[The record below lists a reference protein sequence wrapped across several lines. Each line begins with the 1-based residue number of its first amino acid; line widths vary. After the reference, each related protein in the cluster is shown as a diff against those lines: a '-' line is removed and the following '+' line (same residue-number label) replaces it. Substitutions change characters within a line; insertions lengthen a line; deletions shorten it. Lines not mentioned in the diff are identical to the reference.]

1 MIHVDAAS
9 FFLIV
14 LSAAV
19 AAVTVAVLP
28 GRIAPPVVV
37 LELALGILIGPH
49 GLSLAATDQFSQF
62 FSNLGLGMLFYFA
75 GYEINF
81 ERIRGAPLELGGF
94 GWLLSV
100 ALAYGIGGILA
111 AAGVIDSLIYTGTAM
126 ATTAIG
132 TLIPIMRDTGT
143 LRTRFGTY
151 LLGAGAAGEF
161 GPILLVTIFLS
172 TDHPLQEA
180 AILIAFVALA
190 VGVALASMDLM
201 WKGWPALERS
211 FESSSQL
218 AVRITVVLIFGLVG
232 LASQLRLDVLLGGF
246 AAGMITRAVLKG
258 HQLEIFESKLTAVG
272 FGFFVPFFFIF
283 SGMNFDLEAL
293 GSAAALA
300 KLVMF
305 FGLFLV
311 VRGAPALLLY
321 RKALSSRERAALAV
335 YSATELPLVVA
346 ITTLAVNAGHMKA
359 STAAGLV
366 GAAMLSTL
374 IYPFVG
380 LAIERRTGEGL
391 LA

>member
-1 MIHVDAAS
+1 M
-9 FFLIV
+9 
-14 LSAAV
+14 
-19 AAVTVAVLP
+19 
-28 GRIAPPVVV
+28 
-37 LELALGILIGPH
+37 
-49 GLSLAATDQFSQF
+49 
-62 FSNLGLGMLFYFA
+62 
-75 GYEINF
+75 
-81 ERIRGAPLELGGF
+81 
-94 GWLLSV
+94 
-100 ALAYGIGGILA
+100 
-111 AAGVIDSLIYTGTAM
+111 
-126 ATTAIG
+126 
-132 TLIPIMRDTGT
+132 
-143 LRTRFGTY
+143 
-151 LLGAGAAGEF
+151 
-161 GPILLVTIFLS
+161 VTIFLS

-258 HQLEIFESKLTAVG
+258 HELEVFESKLTAVG
-272 FGFFVPFFFIF
+272 FGFFVPFFFVV

-293 GSAAALA
+293 GSATALA

-321 RKALSSRERAALAV
+321 RKALSGRERAALAF

-380 LAIERRTGEGL
+380 LALERRTGQRE
-391 LA
+391 AVA